1 MKDFIKWI
9 IEAVKNILGY
19 LLLAVGAV
27 ALGFLA
33 IGDVIITLLKIFSGE

>member
-1 MKDFIKWI
+1 MVIK
-9 IEAVKNILGY
+9 AVKNILGY

-27 ALGFLA
+27 VFGFLA